1 MDTEGGIQVG
11 GGGFIVMVSN
21 LSFLNRH
28 VFGQPKGY
36 LKKNST
42 YSLVASWY

>member
-11 GGGFIVMVSN
+11 GGGGCIVMVSN

-28 VFGQPKGY
+28 AFEQPKGY
-36 LKKNST
+36 LKKSA
-42 YSLVASWY
+42 YSLIADWY